1 MTICE
6 VSPSI
11 DSLTYEYEITANVDV
26 STTSGISDSLGNR
39 IPDSPNA
46 YTLSYFVVDETG
58 ADNTDTAKFYV
69 DNTPPTAPPVITSI
83 TATALPTVTLT
94 FTAASDL
101 TGIQRYEIT
110 RTPSPANPRATIDAV
125 VGQNPYVYANDP
137 TSPSTTYTYFV
148 RAFDFGGHSLDSASV
163 SVTTPNVVC
172 PPTPQVA
179 PQFPG
184 GTTFSATKT
193 ARKTL
198 TIRWTSAATDINCNF
213 RVADSPPAGY
223 YISRATMGAGTSVT
237 NCPTATYTKDFFS
250 GTLPTVV
257 PSASQYVDVTGLSN
271 TKFCYRI
278 TPNDGTN
285 LSGTPG
291 YAFGST

>member
-1 MTICE
+1 GLATSPNPPTKNHLATVRLEVISPDNLTRYPVGEAVVKKLTTGQTRSCNNIDHLGNVTPVTICE

-172 PPTPQVA
+172 PPT
-179 PQFPG
+179 
-184 GTTFSATKT
+184 
-193 ARKTL
+193 
-198 TIRWTSAATDINCNF
+198 
-213 RVADSPPAGY
+213 
-223 YISRATMGAGTSVT
+223 
-237 NCPTATYTKDFFS
+237 
-250 GTLPTVV
+250 
-257 PSASQYVDVTGLSN
+257 
-271 TKFCYRI
+271 
-278 TPNDGTN
+278 
-285 LSGTPG
+285 
-291 YAFGST
+291 